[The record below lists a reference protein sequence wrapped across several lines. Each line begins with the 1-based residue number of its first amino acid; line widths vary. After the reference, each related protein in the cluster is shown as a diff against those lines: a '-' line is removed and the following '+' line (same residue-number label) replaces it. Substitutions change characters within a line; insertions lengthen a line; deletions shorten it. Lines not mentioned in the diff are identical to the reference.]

1 MSTVPARPASPGQP
15 ATRRPQDRL
24 AVLQRLVTALLVL
37 LAVGLAIA
45 GINITPLLLGL
56 VAFAVPHG
64 VRRYGWQA
72 LSVYAATTLVVSLGL
87 ENLSIATGFPFEHY
101 HYPIQGVP
109 SLGKVPVQ
117 IGVIYLALG
126 YVCWITA
133 SALLDGA
140 DQRLGERTNPARRID
155 LVALPA
161 LAAALMAGFDLGVD
175 SVASTV
181 AHAWIWEQGGG
192 VFGVPWTNYLGW
204 WLVSF
209 LFFQGFAAFL
219 ASRQQLRWRPG
230 AVGREPLAQAVV
242 LYLLLGL
249 SSIPAS
255 VGAPAGSVVDASG
268 AAWNRQALYE
278 TMMAVNLF
286 GPVPLALLAL
296 VRLARNDLAR
306 SQPAAQRPGGCAH
319 GAGVTGP
326 HGDAMA

>member
-1 MSTVPARPASPGQP
+1 MSTVPARPATPGQP
-15 ATRRPQDRL
+15 AATSRPRDRL
-24 AVLQRLVTALLVL
+24 AGLQRLVTALLVL
-37 LAVGLAIA
+37 LAVGLAVA
-45 GINITPLLLGL
+45 GIEITPLLLGL

-72 LSVYAATTLVVSLGL
+72 LSAYAAVTLVVTFGL
-87 ENLSIATGFPFEHY
+87 EHLSIATGLPFGHY
-101 HYPIQGVP
+101 HYAIQGVP
-109 SLGKVPVQ
+109 YLGKVPVQ

-161 LAAALMAGFDLGVD
+161 LAAALMASFDLGVD

-209 LFFQGFAAFL
+209 LFYQPFAAFL
-219 ASRQQLRWRPG
+219 ASRQQRLRRPG
-230 AVGREPLAQAVV
+230 AVGREPLVQAVV

-249 SSIPAS
+249 SSIPAF
-255 VGAPAGSVVDASG
+255 VGASAGTVIDATG
-268 AAWNRQALYE
+268 AAWNTHALYE

-286 GPVPLALLAL
+286 GSVPLALLAL
-296 VRLARNDLAR
+296 AKLARNDLAR
-306 SQPAAQRPGGCAH
+306 YQPAAQRPEGRAQD
-319 GAGVTGP
+319 AG
-326 HGDAMA
+326 